1 LLFIG
6 MGPRGK
12 ESGHTGLPGSG
23 DFGFIGAALLAKL
36 TPKDKKSVIARS
48 VLEDD
53 CEGRM
58 RKPLAWQKMKED

>member
-1 LLFIG
+1 

-36 TPKDKKSVIARS
+36 TPKGKKSVIARS
-48 VLEDD
+48 VWKTIAKAGGGSSSL
-53 CEGRM
+53 GR
-58 RKPLAWQKMKED
+58 K